1 MGRSSNARER
11 LIETA
16 VGLIRA
22 RSYSAVSVD
31 DLCRHAGVRKGS
43 FYHFFPSKR
52 DLALATM
59 DAWWN
64 GTRTEVLEPAFQ
76 PDVPPL
82 QRIERAFRRAVAQ
95 QSRIQERTGR
105 FQGCPFGNLAQELS
119 TQDEVVREKLAATF
133 AAFARYFA
141 AALGEAATTGELP
154 ADTDVEETAQA
165 LLAYLYGTIL
175 LAKSANDVSVMGRL
189 SSRAGLLIRRATS

>member
-1 MGRSSNARER
+1 MGRTSNAKDR

-22 RSYSAVSVD
+22 RSYTAVSVD

-52 DLALATM
+52 DLALAAM

-119 TQDEVVREKLAATF
+119 TQDEVVREKLSATF
-133 AAFARYFA
+133 A
-141 AALGEAATTGELP
+141 G
-154 ADTDVEETAQA
+154 
-165 LLAYLYGTIL
+165 
-175 LAKSANDVSVMGRL
+175 SC
-189 SSRAGLLIRRATS
+189 RRTPT